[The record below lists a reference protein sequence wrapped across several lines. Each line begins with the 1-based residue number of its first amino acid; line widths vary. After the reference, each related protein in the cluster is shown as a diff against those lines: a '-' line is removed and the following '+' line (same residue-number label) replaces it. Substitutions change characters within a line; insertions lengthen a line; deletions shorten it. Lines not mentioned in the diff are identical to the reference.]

1 MIWGGLNMRMD
12 NTGGSTW
19 HLSCYVAKVVLNAGP
34 KDNYH
39 NLPSG
44 PASRQGNVM
53 QLEKSGFRFLV
64 QLRS

>member
-39 NLPSG
+39 SLPSG
-44 PASRQGNVM
+44 PASRQGMSCGWRNQV
-53 QLEKSGFRFLV
+53 SDFW
-64 QLRS
+64 SS